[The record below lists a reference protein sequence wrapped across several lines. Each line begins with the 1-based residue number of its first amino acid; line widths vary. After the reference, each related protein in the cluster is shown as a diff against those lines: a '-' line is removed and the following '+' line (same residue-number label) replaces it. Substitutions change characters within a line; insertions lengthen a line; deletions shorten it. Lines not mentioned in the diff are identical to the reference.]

1 MDHILNLRA
10 VMERLNK
17 KPVGQRLYH
26 FFWGTTQLLSV
37 DEIKDIKKVAEKEHR
52 QLISY
57 LDKAM
62 AENRK
67 KQIKKVA

>member
-1 MDHILNLRA
+1 MEHILNLRA
-10 VMERLNK
+10 VIGRMKK

-26 FFWGTTQLLSV
+26 FFWGTTQLLTV
-37 DEIKDIKKVAEKEHR
+37 EEIKEIKKIADKEHR
-52 QLISY
+52 ILTSY

-67 KQIKKVA
+67 KSLKKVA